1 MTRSIKGFSSDLSNG
16 IDNSMNR
23 SSDDLMT
30 DTMRPADDSSVTEIA
45 RGHGIAAWRQLT
57 DEIEAEIRGGR
68 LGPGTQLPT
77 ESQLATR
84 FGVNR
89 HTVRRSLAELAARGL
104 VRATQG
110 RGTFVE
116 DRPIAYPIGARTR
129 FSENVS
135 RAGREAGGKLL
146 DGYET
151 VADPQVARAL
161 GLAEGAPVARLDT
174 VRMADG
180 TPISLGNAYFPL
192 PRFAGLIEAYRSLGT
207 ITQALQAC
215 GVADYSRHETRISAR
230 AAGPEEAGRL
240 DLAPGRL
247 LLTVESVNVDAAGVP
262 VQFTRAAFSADRTEL
277 VVES

>member
-1 MTRSIKGFSSDLSNG
+1 
-16 IDNSMNR
+16 MNR

-30 DTMRPADDSSVTEIA
+30 DTVLPADDNGVTEVA
-45 RGHGIAAWRQLT
+45 RGRGIAAWRQIA
-57 DEIEAEIRGGR
+57 DEIEADIRSER
-68 LGPGTQLPT
+68 LRAGMQLPT

-84 FGVNR
+84 FAVNR

-116 DRPIAYPIGARTR
+116 ARPLPYPIGARTR

-146 DGYET
+146 ETHET
-151 VADPQVARAL
+151 VADPGVAKAL
-161 GLAEGAPVARLDT
+161 AIAEGAPVVRLDT

-180 TPISLGNAYFPL
+180 SPISLGNAYFPL
-192 PRFAGLIEAYRSLGT
+192 PRFAGLVDAYRAVGT
-207 ITQALQAC
+207 VTQALEAC
-215 GVADYSRHETRISAR
+215 GVGDYRRLETRISAR
-230 AAGPEEAGRL
+230 PAGADEAQKL

-247 LLTVESVNVDAAGVP
+247 LLTVESVNVDPAGTP
-262 VQFTRAAFSADRTEL
+262 IQFTRAAFSADRTEL

>member
-1 MTRSIKGFSSDLSNG
+1 MS
-16 IDNSMNR
+16 R

-30 DTMRPADDSSVTEIA
+30 DTMRPADDSSMTEIA
-45 RGHGIAAWRQLT
+45 RGRGIAAWRQIA
-57 DEIEAEIRGGR
+57 DEIEADIRSGR
-68 LGPGTQLPT
+68 LGPGMQLPT

-89 HTVRRSLAELAARGL
+89 HTVRRSLAELSSRGL

-116 DRPIAYPIGARTR
+116 ERPIAYPIGARTR

-146 DGYET
+146 DAFET
-151 VADPQVARAL
+151 VADRQVATML

-180 TPISLGNAYFPL
+180 TPISLGIAFFPL
-192 PRFAGLIEAYRSLGT
+192 PRFAGLIAAYRSLGT
-207 ITQALQAC
+207 VTAAFEAC
-215 GVADYSRHETRISAR
+215 GVADYRRHETRISAR
-230 AAGPEEAGRL
+230 AAGPEEALKL

-247 LLTVESVNVDAAGVP
+247 LLTVESLNVDAEGLP
-262 VQFTRAAFSADRTEL
+262 IQFTRAAFSVDRTEL

>member
-1 MTRSIKGFSSDLSNG
+1 
-16 IDNSMNR
+16 MNR

-30 DTMRPADDSSVTEIA
+30 GTMHPADDSHVTEIA
-45 RGHGIAAWRQLT
+45 RGRGIAAWRQIT
-57 DEIEAEIRGGR
+57 DDIEADIRSGR
-68 LGPGTQLPT
+68 LGPGMQLPT

-89 HTVRRSLAELAARGL
+89 HTVRRSLAELASRGL

-116 DRPIAYPIGARTR
+116 ERPIAYPIGTRTR

-146 DGYET
+146 DAFET
-151 VADPQVARAL
+151 TADRQVAAQL
-161 GLAEGAPVARLDT
+161 GIAEGAPVVRLDT

-180 TPISLGNAYFPL
+180 TPISLGTAHFPL
-192 PRFAGLIEAYRSLGT
+192 PRFAGLIGAYRSRGT
-207 ITQALQAC
+207 VTAALEAC
-215 GVADYSRHETRISAR
+215 GIADYRRHETRISAR
-230 AAGPEEAGRL
+230 AAGPEEALKL

-247 LLTVESVNVDAAGVP
+247 LLTVESLNVDADGLP
-262 VQFTRAAFSADRTEL
+262 IQFTRAAFPVDRAEL